1 MGEHPQRNSCG
12 KRKRTMV
19 AKHSSVTFTLESEV
33 PSAFQELQIPAAH
46 RGTPESLS
54 YLTF

>member
-1 MGEHPQRNSCG
+1 
-12 KRKRTMV
+12 MV
-19 AKHSSVTFTLESEV
+19 AKHSSVTFTLEAEV

-54 YLTF
+54 YLTFQAPAGQH

>member
-1 MGEHPQRNSCG
+1 
-12 KRKRTMV
+12 MV